1 MAEMK
6 PIPPTATNPNQPT
19 QEPKPAPPKEDE
31 KPKVLHAGYDGLRYK

>member
-6 PIPPTATNPNQPT
+6 PIPPTAPT
-19 QEPKPAPPKEDE
+19 QQAEEPKPAPPKEDE